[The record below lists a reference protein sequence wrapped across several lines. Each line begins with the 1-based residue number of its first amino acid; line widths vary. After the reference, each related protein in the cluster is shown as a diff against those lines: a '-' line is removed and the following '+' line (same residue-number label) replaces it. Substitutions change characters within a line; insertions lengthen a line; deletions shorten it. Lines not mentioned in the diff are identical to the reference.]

1 MIVTLG
7 QTDNFTIEYQDNFP
21 DARRRAQA
29 LRNSCESEF
38 AMLMQWFAVIKHP
51 DGTEAFGPSNR
62 VTLQV
67 ETASFANNYGYHR
80 DGTTK
85 VIMNP
90 FDTQHFPAPGEDVNQ
105 ADADDAVLGL
115 FVAEIVEVLMS
126 YHNTRSLPGFQAW
139 NPIGSD
145 GEGLSRVCAAL
156 FHPTGYYNFLR
167 GRGVNPWLQSKTST
181 NKRNDWVAKTEASD
195 QDIDSFG
202 CAILFI
208 YYLHTQL
215 GFSMQSIIS
224 SGSTSLEATYHI
236 LTGLTDGY
244 SALTQLLDAY
254 FPIGSTAS
262 IENGQPISAAG
273 L

>member
-139 NPIGSD
+139 NPVGSD
-145 GEGLSRVCAAL
+145 GERPPEFVQLCSIQRATTTFFVGEASTRGSNRKPPPINATTGSRKPR
-156 FHPTGYYNFLR
+156 HPTR
-167 GRGVNPWLQSKTST
+167 
-181 NKRNDWVAKTEASD
+181 
-195 QDIDSFG
+195 
-202 CAILFI
+202 
-208 YYLHTQL
+208 
-215 GFSMQSIIS
+215 
-224 SGSTSLEATYHI
+224 I
-236 LTGLTDGY
+236 LTASGVRSFSFIICIRSSVSACSRSSARDPRPSKRPIIY
-244 SALTQLLDAY
+244 S
-254 FPIGSTAS
+254 PG
-262 IENGQPISAAG
+262 
-273 L
+273 